1 MFKPIPL
8 PDLSKIELEKIL
20 SNTDKDQNN
29 CFIWNKGKLKAGYG
43 QFWYKNKGYLAHRV
57 VAALVYGLPKQGDL
71 ALHSCDNPSCINPD
85 HLRWGS
91 NKENMDDMISRKRA
105 GGEKHP
111 RAKLTEFQVEKIR
124 ELYDCG
130 LTQKQ
135 LAITYGITSRQISS
149 IVNKKQW
156 KNV

>member
-8 PDLSKIELEKIL
+8 PDLSQIKLEKLL
-20 SNTDKDQNN
+20 SNASQDKNN
-29 CFIWNKGKLKAGYG
+29 CLIWNKGKLKAGYG
-43 QFWYKNKGYLAHRV
+43 QFWYKNKGFLAHRV
-57 VAALVYGLPKQGDL
+57 VTALVYGLPKEGDL
-71 ALHSCDNPSCINPD
+71 ALHSCDNPSCINPE

-91 NKENMDDMISRKRA
+91 NKDNMDDMIFRKRA

-111 RAKLTEFQVEKIR
+111 RAKLTEIQVKEIR
-124 ELYDCG
+124 KLHEFG
-130 LTQKQ
+130 LTQRKI
-135 LAITYGITSRQISS
+135 ASVYGVTSRQIST